1 MPIQIRRGNL
11 SDLPASAVDGQPLF
25 TEDTHELYFGL
36 GASVVPLT
44 IDAANVN
51 GLPPAGGTVTQ
62 VNTGTGLTGGPITGS
77 GTISLANTTVSPNSY
92 TNTNLTVDAQGRIT
106 AASNGS
112 GTTSFDV
119 NGTPVTD
126 QTLLNFQSGTDITV
140 SNPSAGNLSFAF
152 SGQLAQTFAPVTNE
166 FLIGYDATT
175 GLFSS
180 EQAALTG
187 LSDVSLVSLVA
198 GDILVW
204 NGSAWINESYDPS
217 LDVAWSNLQSTLSN
231 GQVIP
236 YADAGISRLGAA
248 SLAIGHGTAGDF
260 TGSLKLTGIN
270 LQGLTASE
278 LVFTDGSKNL
288 VSGTALP
295 NGTTATTQTAG
306 DNSTKLAT
314 TAYVATAA
322 GAYIPLSVLTAHGD
336 IIYENASLGP
346 VNLPIGTQGQ
356 HLTVVG
362 GQPAWS
368 TVVLAATDA
377 GSAHHFLTSYTS
389 SSGAFTDAQPSAADL
404 SDSASSAGYVLRANG
419 TSFVSAQL
427 GYGDLSGAPTLAATT
442 SRTANSFFSSYS
454 ATTGAF
460 GQSQPAVANLS
471 DTPNANTVLAGPTSG
486 SAATATFRGLVSADI
501 PANAA
506 NTSGSSGSCTGNAA
520 TANALA
526 SGHAITNAQDGRGL
540 FNFSTV
546 TQNTGQL
553 VAATPVYIT
562 KSDIDLPSSLVTGV
576 VAGTVLK
583 YRFNVGKNADGTGA
597 CSILLYYGTNGST
610 SDSAYATLTLP
621 ASTAAVDT
629 MTVDIQVT
637 FSSATAC
644 NVVMGVTH
652 SAATAAGFGVTS
664 GAPAYYA
671 TPSGMSIPT
680 SCKFGVGIQA
690 ASGGT
695 MPTYIIGFVQAEA
708 FNLV

>member
-1 MPIQIRRGNL
+1 MAVTPNL
-11 SDLPASAVDGQPLF
+11 GLELFEPLGVGWR
-25 TEDTHELYFGL
+25 EDATA
-36 GASVVPLT
+36 GALLDFNMML
-44 IDAANVN
+44 IDAALGYAGSSVSVNSASVANPNFVNSATVTFSVTGSSVSATATVVGGVSSVNTKTGTVVLSYSDVGADVAGAAATAQSNAEAYAN
-51 GLPPAGGTVTQ
+51 GL
-62 VNTGTGLTGGPITGS
+62 
-77 GTISLANTTVSPNSY
+77 
-92 TNTNLTVDAQGRIT
+92 
-106 AASNGS
+106 ASNY
-112 GTTSFDV
+112 
-119 NGTPVTD
+119 
-126 QTLLNFQSGTDITV
+126 DI
-140 SNPSAGNLSFAF
+140 A
-152 SGQLAQTFAPVTNE
+152 
-166 FLIGYDATT
+166 
-175 GLFSS
+175 
-180 EQAALTG
+180 
-187 LSDVSLVSLVA
+187 
-198 GDILVW
+198 
-204 NGSAWINESYDPS
+204 
-217 LDVAWSNLQSTLSN
+217 
-231 GQVIP
+231 
-236 YADAGISRLGAA
+236 GAA
-248 SLAIGHGTAGDF
+248 
-260 TGSLKLTGIN
+260 
-270 LQGLTASE
+270 
-278 LVFTDGSKNL
+278 
-288 VSGTALP
+288 
-295 NGTTATTQTAG
+295 
-306 DNSTKLAT
+306 
-314 TAYVATAA
+314 ATAQSNA
-322 GAYIPLSVLTAHGD
+322 EASASSLYIPLSVLSAHGD

-346 VNLPIGTQGQ
+346 VNLPIGTPGQ

>member
-1 MPIQIRRGNL
+1 MFPPNVEPTYTPNL
-11 SDLPASAVDGQPLF
+11 HLELFSPLGVGWR
-25 TEDTHELYFGL
+25 EDATA
-36 GASVVPLT
+36 GALLDENMLL
-44 IDAANVN
+44 IDAAVASGGGGAVTSVN
-51 GLPPAGGTVTQ
+51 GKAGVVVLSYSDVGADAAGAAATAQSNAESFATSAVGVETSRAEVAEALLAPKASPTFTGTV
-62 VNTGTGLTGGPITGS
+62 S
-77 GTISLANTTVSPNSY
+77 G
-92 TNTNLTVDAQGRIT
+92 IT
-106 AASNGS
+106 AAMVG
-112 GTTSFDV
+112 
-119 NGTPVTD
+119 
-126 QTLLNFQSGTDITV
+126 
-140 SNPSAGNLSFAF
+140 
-152 SGQLAQTFAPVTNE
+152 
-166 FLIGYDATT
+166 
-175 GLFSS
+175 
-180 EQAALTG
+180 
-187 LSDVSLVSLVA
+187 
-198 GDILVW
+198 
-204 NGSAWINESYDPS
+204 
-217 LDVAWSNLQSTLSN
+217 
-231 GQVIP
+231 
-236 YADAGISRLGAA
+236 AD
-248 SLAIGHGTAGDF
+248 
-260 TGSLKLTGIN
+260 
-270 LQGLTASE
+270 
-278 LVFTDGSKNL
+278 
-288 VSGTALP
+288 
-295 NGTTATTQTAG
+295 
-306 DNSTKLAT
+306 
-314 TAYVATAA
+314 AA
-322 GAYIPLSVLTAHGD
+322 GAAATALSTAEASAAGLYIPLSVLAAHGD

-346 VNLPIGTQGQ
+346 VNLPIGTPGQ

-501 PANAA
+501 PNNAA
-506 NTSGSSGSCTGNAA
+506 STSSTAANLSGTPALPNGTTATTQTAGDNSTKLATTAYVATAAGAYIPLSVLTAHGDIIYEDASLGPIRLPIGSTGYLMTVAGGQPAWEAVPTWNQSTTGNAA

-526 SGHAITNAQDGRGL
+526 SGYAITNAQNGRGL

-610 SDSAYATLTLP
+610 TDSAYATLTLP